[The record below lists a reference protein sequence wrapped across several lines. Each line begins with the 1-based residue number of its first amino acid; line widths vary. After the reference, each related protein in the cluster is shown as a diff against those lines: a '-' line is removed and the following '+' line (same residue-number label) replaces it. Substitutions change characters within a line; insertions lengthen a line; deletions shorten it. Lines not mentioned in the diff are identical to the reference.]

1 VPVLLALTACE
12 PMTPTE
18 AFTVTLFGFTES
30 CGAPAT
36 GGGVETRAGA
46 LLTEPAQ
53 PELAS
58 DTMTTTKRN
67 TNAVPR
73 AVREEF
79 MAVNFS
85 LERKIRCFELR
96 SSGST

>member
-1 VPVLLALTACE
+1 
-12 PMTPTE
+12 M
-18 AFTVTLFGFTES
+18 TLFGFTES

-36 GGGVETRAGA
+36 GGGVETGAGV
-46 LLTEPAQ
+46 LLTVLAH

-58 DTMTTTKRN
+58 DTITTTRRN

-73 AVREEF
+73 AVREES

-85 LERKIRCFELR
+85 LELGI
-96 SSGST
+96 